1 MLLPMPQNAG
11 SLGVGKLKPE
21 ILARLLRATARD
33 HPDVLVGAE
42 AGEDAAVVRG
52 AGTLVLSADP
62 ITFTE
67 GNIGTYTVAVNC
79 NDIVAMG
86 GRPVYLVTT
95 ILLPPGTSQRRLR
108 TVFRELEQAS
118 STAGVL
124 WVGGHTEVTSSVNRI
139 VVSAQAVGFL
149 EGRPTRTC
157 DALPGQVLVMSKWA
171 ALEATT
177 LLARD
182 RPRETRELLGGAA
195 YRAVLGWLHDPG
207 ISIVRE
213 GAILAGLELGATHD
227 PTEGGVAT
235 GIQEIADRSR
245 VGLRVHRDRIP
256 VRSETAVLFEHFGL
270 DPLGALSSGV
280 FLFTASPETAAGAC
294 EALHAAGITASVIG
308 EVTDRKGRVVVVD
321 GGSEGSLP
329 RFERDELLRVSRG

>member
-95 ILLPPGTSQRRLR
+95 ILRPCVKSS
-108 TVFRELEQAS
+108 FR
-118 STAGVL
+118 GIKIV
-124 WVGGHTEVTSSVNRI
+124 HNSV
-139 VVSAQAVGFL
+139 
-149 EGRPTRTC
+149 
-157 DALPGQVLVMSKWA
+157 
-171 ALEATT
+171 
-177 LLARD
+177 
-182 RPRETRELLGGAA
+182 
-195 YRAVLGWLHDPG
+195 
-207 ISIVRE
+207 
-213 GAILAGLELGATHD
+213 
-227 PTEGGVAT
+227 
-235 GIQEIADRSR
+235 
-245 VGLRVHRDRIP
+245 DRIKAD
-256 VRSETAVLFEHFGL
+256 V
-270 DPLGALSSGV
+270 
-280 FLFTASPETAAGAC
+280 
-294 EALHAAGITASVIG
+294 
-308 EVTDRKGRVVVVD
+308 
-321 GGSEGSLP
+321 
-329 RFERDELLRVSRG
+329 